1 MSYEILNSIYHIRIK
16 FIDVF
21 SLSGG
26 CVSDLKQQLEAM
38 RDRMAE
44 EHFKKTGWAPTEGYV
59 LNYQAGFNAAIPIIL
74 KAVEQKRSYI
84 DKSLNSAY
92 VDVDRSISYIEEKE
106 NQELLKQFVGS
117 TEICGH
123 PDYKLEGPGVRVCI
137 KCGVFR

>member
-1 MSYEILNSIYHIRIK
+1 M
-16 FIDVF
+16 
-21 SLSGG
+21 
-26 CVSDLKQQLEAM
+26 SDLKQQLEAM

-59 LNYQAGFNAAIPIIL
+59 LNYQAGFNAAILIIL

-106 NQELLKQFVGS
+106 NQELIKQFVDGAKH
-117 TEICGH
+117 CNHG
-123 PDYKLEGPGVRVCI
+123 DYELQGPGVKVC
-137 KCGVFR
+137 KECGVYL